1 MQVNSAGST
10 ENIMTHGW
18 VLAFGNPAQNPA
30 GWAMSRPKPGPA
42 RPSNKPSF
50 KKYSDYNGVKRHFK
64 TSYLMDY
71 KCNFCDLSVL
81 HEMHLQW
88 HAQDCPLP

>member
-1 MQVNSAGST
+1 MRVNSARST

-42 RPSNKPSF
+42 RPSNKPSLTPPHPTL
-50 KKYSDYNGVKRHFK
+50 SDTLFTNCLFWMFSFVC
-64 TSYLMDY
+64 MD
-71 KCNFCDLSVL
+71 
-81 HEMHLQW
+81 
-88 HAQDCPLP
+88 

>member
-42 RPSNKPSF
+42 RPSNKPTGWSLA
-50 KKYSDYNGVKRHFK
+50 GVGSSRVPHR
-64 TSYLMDY
+64 
-71 KCNFCDLSVL
+71 
-81 HEMHLQW
+81 Q
-88 HAQDCPLP
+88 